1 MKRLKLD
8 ISDIAP
14 SSHAGQL
21 VSMLSRASTERIAM
35 SEDKDLSQQAQ
46 ELSRRGASKGGHARA
61 ERLSSEERS
70 NIASSAAQARWGTGV
85 AQATHAGELQIG
97 DTLVTCAVLDGG
109 IRVINQGT
117 MLVAL
122 GRNRRPK
129 GGDAGTILFAA
140 NLQPYIPETLREI
153 IDEPIQYRTP
163 TGTRALGY
171 PATVLPEICEIYL
184 EARNDGV
191 LLKSQERAAHAAEIL
206 VRGLARIG
214 IIALVDE
221 ATGYQEVRARQ
232 ELQKILEAYV
242 QTEFRPWIKT
252 FPDDFFKEIYRL
264 QGWEYRPGTSK
275 RTPYVGK
282 LVNKYV
288 YEQLPP
294 GVLEELRE
302 INPRQANGYRR
313 RKHHQHLTADTGNS
327 HLDRQ
332 ISHVTMLLRIAKN
345 RHEFEDLF
353 ERAFPPLQ
361 PRLPLEIDYDKQG

>member
-1 MKRLKLD
+1 
-8 ISDIAP
+8 
-14 SSHAGQL
+14 
-21 VSMLSRASTERIAM
+21 MLSRASMECDCVSE
-35 SEDKDLSQQAQ
+35 SEDLSKSAQDLS
-46 ELSRRGASKGGHARA
+46 RKGASRGGHTRA
-61 ERLSSEERS
+61 ERLTPEQRS
-70 NIASSAAQARWGTGV
+70 DIASAAAQARWGTTI

-97 DTLVTCAVLDGG
+97 DTVVACAVLDGG
-109 IRVINQGT
+109 IRVINQGAL
-117 MLVAL
+117 LVAL
-122 GRNRRPK
+122 GRNRKPK

-140 NLQPYIPETLREI
+140 NLQPYISNTLREVV
-153 IDEPIQYRTP
+153 DEPISYKTP
-163 TGTRALGY
+163 NGIRALGY

-191 LLKSQERAAHAAEIL
+191 LLKSQERAAYAAEIL

-242 QTEFRPWIKT
+242 QAEFRPWIKV

-282 LVNKYV
+282 LVNKYI

-294 GVLEELRE
+294 GVLDELRRV
-302 INPRQANGYRR
+302 NPKRSNGYRR
-313 RKHHQHLTADTGNS
+313 HKHHQHLTATTGND

-332 ISHVTMLLRIAKN
+332 ISHVVMLLRISRN

-361 PRLPLEIDYDKQG
+361 PRLPLEINYDDMA